1 MKGTLTKTVSV
12 LVGIGIGL
20 FALVGCGTETPSR
33 DHMPALQK
41 ILFQLQEAVVGQNRA
56 AIDSLLSI
64 DILSAG
70 ESSDSLLSFVYGANG
85 DFSFERFGNYQIYYT
100 DELARID
107 CFVMD
112 SLGDTARPI
121 ILTLVNQHNLW
132 LLKRFDIK
140 EAADS
145 VTLTK

>member
-1 MKGTLTKTVSV
+1 MG
-12 LVGIGIGL
+12 
-20 FALVGCGTETPSR
+20 R
-33 DHMPALQK
+33 
-41 ILFQLQEAVVGQNRA
+41 NRT
-56 AIDSLLSI
+56 AIDSLLSV

-70 ESSDSLLSFVYGANG
+70 ESSDSLLSFVYEADGGFA
-85 DFSFERFGNYQIYYT
+85 FERFGDYQIYYT

-112 SLGDTARPI
+112 SLGDTSRPI
-121 ILTLVNQHNLW
+121 ILTLVNQYDLW

-140 EAADS
+140 ETADS